1 MPTKKFFTVDDH
13 VLGAGHVPLPV
24 LADAYGTPAYIYSAD
39 AILHQIDR
47 LRGALGPDIL
57 LAYACKAN
65 SNAAILALM
74 ASRGLGADVVSGG
87 ELQRALNAGIPAS
100 KIVFSGVGKTDDELG
115 LAMHHGIYQINI
127 ESASELDRLIAL
139 NPARPVR
146 VAFRL
151 NPDVDAN
158 THVKI
163 STGHGDSKFGMPA
176 AEIQA
181 LYARAAAH
189 DFIKPVGLTVHI
201 GSQLTGLGPY
211 RAAFAKLA
219 ALARTL
225 PQLETIDIGGG
236 IGVVYAGEAPF
247 DLDGYAA
254 LVRDLLA
261 PLNLAL
267 IAEPGRFLVAG
278 AGLLLTRITHIKT
291 TPGRPIIIVD
301 AGMNDLI
308 RPALYDAIHKV
319 QPVMPSPAVNT
330 HDTVYDIAGPV
341 CESSDI
347 FATAHAMPA
356 PARGDL
362 LALMNAGAYGF
373 SMAGNYNSRLLPVEI
388 MVRGGDHAIIR
399 DRQTFDD
406 LVRGEHIPDWVGGA
420 A

>member
-1 MPTKKFFTVDDH
+1 MPTKNFFTIDNNVM
-13 VLGAGHVPLPV
+13 LAGAVPLPV
-24 LADAYGTPAYIYSAD
+24 LAKAYGTPAYVYSAD

-87 ELQRALNAGIPAS
+87 ELQRALKAGIPAS
-100 KIVFSGVGKTDDELG
+100 KIVFSGVGKTDDELRM
-115 LAMHHGIYQINI
+115 AMHYAIHQINI
-127 ESASELDRLIAL
+127 ESASELDRLMAL
-139 NPARPVR
+139 NPVRPVR

-158 THVKI
+158 THAKI

-176 AEIQA
+176 AEIET
-181 LYARAAAH
+181 LHARAAAH
-189 DFIKPVGLTVHI
+189 GFIKPIGLTVHI
-201 GSQLTGLGPY
+201 GSQITGLGPY
-211 RAAFAKLA
+211 RAAFEKLA
-219 ALARTL
+219 ALASTL
-225 PQLETIDIGGG
+225 NGLETIDIGGG
-236 IGVVYAGEAPF
+236 MGIIYAGEAPF

-254 LVRDLLA
+254 LVRDILA

-267 IAEPGRFLVAG
+267 IAEPGRFLVAN
-278 AGLLLTRITHIKT
+278 AGLLLTRITHIKNA
-291 TPGRPIIIVD
+291 PGRPIIIVD

-308 RPALYDAIHKV
+308 RPALYDAVHKV
-319 QPVMPSPAVNT
+319 QPVMISESDI
-330 HDTVYDIAGPV
+330 HETVYDIAGPV
-341 CESSDI
+341 CESSDM

-388 MVRGGDHAIIR
+388 MVRGVDHAIIR
-399 DRQTFDD
+399 DRQVFED
-406 LVRGEHIPDWVGGA
+406 LVRGEHIPDWAGGA